1 MVNDMDCL
9 FCKIINGDIPSYTV
23 YEDEYVKCFLD
34 INPHFNGE
42 TLVVPKKH
50 FTDIYDIDSEYNE
63 KVHEA
68 IIKVMDLLKD
78 KFGAIGFQIIENQGN
93 MQDIKHLHIHVVPH
107 YNKKEEIKNV
117 EEVYNLLTK

>member
-1 MVNDMDCL
+1 
-9 FCKIINGDIPSYTV
+9 
-23 YEDEYVKCFLD
+23 
-34 INPHFNGE
+34 
-42 TLVVPKKH
+42 
-50 FTDIYDIDSEYNE
+50 
-63 KVHEA
+63 
-68 IIKVMDLLKD
+68 MDLLKD

>member
-1 MVNDMDCL
+1 MNMVNDMDCL

-23 YEDEYVKCFLD
+23 YEDECVKCFLD

-63 KVHEA
+63 KVH
-68 IIKVMDLLKD
+68 
-78 KFGAIGFQIIENQGN
+78 
-93 MQDIKHLHIHVVPH
+93 
-107 YNKKEEIKNV
+107 
-117 EEVYNLLTK
+117 